1 MAASPAPH
9 ARLNFVFA
17 YLNRFARRAG
27 GYVLADAASVVL
39 AYYVALPVRLAGAPQ
54 SAYDE
59 YAAALQMALPLI
71 LAVHL
76 AANVLA
82 GLYRRLWH
90 YASAPDAIVILQA
103 WLGAATFITLAD
115 WLMPRRP
122 LPLSTVL
129 LGSFLSATGFILV
142 RYRTRLLASVGYRLW
157 QATSAGARD
166 GATRVLIVG
175 AGETG
180 QTLSWQL
187 QNRKQGHGYQV
198 VGFVD
203 DDPDKVGLTAHGFPV
218 LGGRHQI
225 PELAAEHAIELIVL
239 AIHAVSAEEFR
250 EFLTICQ
257 RTSAQIKIVPD
268 VFESLAHA
276 SQQPLVRDVSVR
288 DFLGRNATEIDL
300 EACRSILEGR
310 VVMVTG
316 GAGSIGAELCRQ
328 ILDFSPAQLVAVD
341 VNETGLY
348 ELQMECKINKQGE
361 RLVARLADVA
371 MDGEMQALCA
381 AYKPHIVF
389 HAAAYKH
396 VPLMEDH
403 PQAALRVNV
412 LGTLLAG
419 RAAAAAGAER
429 FVLISSDK
437 AVQPVSVMGATKRL
451 AEAVVSALAAG
462 HPGTSFSAVRFGNV
476 LNSRGSVVPLFERQI
491 DAGGPITVTHPATT
505 RFFMTLVEA
514 VRLVIQAAV
523 LTRGGDLYMLEMG
536 ERIRIVELAE
546 RMIRL
551 RGLRPVV
558 DIAIEF
564 TGLRPGEKLHE
575 VLLSPSEQRAAT
587 VHSQIYEIVGAG
599 FLKSLADMESWLRRQ
614 LDAASKPAGADV
626 VAWAGQV

>member
-1 MAASPAPH
+1 
-9 ARLNFVFA
+9 
-17 YLNRFARRAG
+17 
-27 GYVLADAASVVL
+27 
-39 AYYVALPVRLAGAPQ
+39 
-54 SAYDE
+54 
-59 YAAALQMALPLI
+59 
-71 LAVHL
+71 
-76 AANVLA
+76 
-82 GLYRRLWH
+82 
-90 YASAPDAIVILQA
+90 
-103 WLGAATFITLAD
+103 
-115 WLMPRRP
+115 
-122 LPLSTVL
+122 
-129 LGSFLSATGFILV
+129 
-142 RYRTRLLASVGYRLW
+142 
-157 QATSAGARD
+157 
-166 GATRVLIVG
+166 
-175 AGETG
+175 
-180 QTLSWQL
+180 
-187 QNRKQGHGYQV
+187 
-198 VGFVD
+198 
-203 DDPDKVGLTAHGFPV
+203 
-218 LGGRHQI
+218 
-225 PELAAEHAIELIVL
+225 
-239 AIHAVSAEEFR
+239 
-250 EFLTICQ
+250 
-257 RTSAQIKIVPD
+257 
-268 VFESLAHA
+268 
-276 SQQPLVRDVSVR
+276 
-288 DFLGRNATEIDL
+288 
-300 EACRSILEGR
+300 
-310 VVMVTG
+310 
-316 GAGSIGAELCRQ
+316 
-328 ILDFSPAQLVAVD
+328 
-341 VNETGLY
+341 
-348 ELQMECKINKQGE
+348 MECKINKQGE

-564 TGLRPGEKLHE
+564 TGMRPGEKLHE

-599 FLKSLADMESWLRRQ
+599 FMKSLSDMESWLRRQ

>member
-1 MAASPAPH
+1 MAASPAPR

-103 WLGAATFITLAD
+103 WLGAATLISLAD

-225 PELAAEHAIELIVL
+225 PELAAAHAIELIVL

-348 ELQMECKINKQGE
+348 ELQMECKINK
-361 RLVARLADVA
+361 
-371 MDGEMQALCA
+371 
-381 AYKPHIVF
+381 
-389 HAAAYKH
+389 
-396 VPLMEDH
+396 
-403 PQAALRVNV
+403 
-412 LGTLLAG
+412 
-419 RAAAAAGAER
+419 
-429 FVLISSDK
+429 
-437 AVQPVSVMGATKRL
+437 
-451 AEAVVSALAAG
+451 
-462 HPGTSFSAVRFGNV
+462 
-476 LNSRGSVVPLFERQI
+476 
-491 DAGGPITVTHPATT
+491 
-505 RFFMTLVEA
+505 
-514 VRLVIQAAV
+514 
-523 LTRGGDLYMLEMG
+523 
-536 ERIRIVELAE
+536 
-546 RMIRL
+546 
-551 RGLRPVV
+551 
-558 DIAIEF
+558 
-564 TGLRPGEKLHE
+564 
-575 VLLSPSEQRAAT
+575 
-587 VHSQIYEIVGAG
+587 
-599 FLKSLADMESWLRRQ
+599 
-614 LDAASKPAGADV
+614 
-626 VAWAGQV
+626 